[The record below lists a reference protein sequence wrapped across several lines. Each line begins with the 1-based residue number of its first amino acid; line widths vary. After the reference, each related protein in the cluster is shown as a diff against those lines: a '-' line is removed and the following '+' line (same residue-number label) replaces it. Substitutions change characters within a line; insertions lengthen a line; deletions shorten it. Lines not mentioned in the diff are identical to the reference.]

1 MRELPGRSKKVGL
14 DFVQDSPYTDAS
26 VRSRKGG
33 RSQMNKKR
41 PSNGSFTPI
50 GPILETILDRYR
62 EKSGGGILHLIQ
74 SWEKVVGAPIADN
87 AKPFAVKGT
96 LLLVH
101 VSSSVWMHQL
111 RFLKT
116 DLLDKLNQELGGKR
130 IEDIK
135 FKIGPL

>member
-1 MRELPGRSKKVGL
+1 M
-14 DFVQDSPYTDAS
+14 Q
-26 VRSRKGG
+26 
-33 RSQMNKKR
+33 KKR
-41 PSNGSFTPI
+41 PPNKTFTPI
-50 GPILETILDRYR
+50 GQVLTSIIDQCRSN
-62 EKSGGGILHLIQ
+62 SGGGVQHLRQ
-74 SWEKVVGAPIADN
+74 VWKKAVGSPIADN
-87 AKPFAVKGT
+87 AMPFAVKGK

-116 DLLDKLNQELGGKR
+116 DLLDRLNQASGHHR